1 MHGLNTI
8 KRLNQTEQ
16 DFIDHVLSTPIKDV
30 NLLDVWHEWKQE
42 QARKLVSHEQ
52 AFSNITR

>member
-16 DFIDHVLSTPIKDV
+16 DFIDHILTTPIKDI
-30 NLLDVWHEWKQE
+30 NLLDVWREFKKE
-42 QARKLVSHEQ
+42 QASEQ
-52 AFSNITR
+52 LPIHSD

>member
-30 NLLDVWHEWKQE
+30 NLLEVWHEWKQE
-42 QARKLVSHEQ
+42 QARELVGHEQ

>member
-16 DFIDHVLSTPIKDV
+16 DFIDHILSTPIKDV
-30 NLLDVWHEWKQE
+30 NLLDVWTEWKKE
-42 QARKLVSHEQ
+42 QINEPVQVH
-52 AFSNITR
+52 TD

>member
-42 QARKLVSHEQ
+42 QARELVSHER

>member
-8 KRLNQTEQ
+8 IKINKIEQ

-30 NLLDVWHEWKQE
+30 NLLDVWYEWKQE
-42 QARKLVSHEQ
+42 QARELVSHEQ
-52 AFSNITR
+52 AFSNIT

>member
-30 NLLDVWHEWKQE
+30 NLLDVWTKWKQE
-42 QARKLVSHEQ
+42 TQANESVQVHP
-52 AFSNITR
+52 IG

>member
-16 DFIDHVLSTPIKDV
+16 DFIDHILSTPIKDV

-42 QARKLVSHEQ
+42 QARELVSHEQ

>member
-16 DFIDHVLSTPIKDV
+16 DFIDHVLSTPVKDV
-30 NLLDVWHEWKQE
+30 NLLDVWREWKQE
-42 QARKLVSHEQ
+42 QARELVNHEQ